1 MDYNTTPIEIPIL
14 QDFSVNFSFLKL
26 NVIREYIAHVFK
38 DIKLDFQFDLENI
51 IDDII
56 LLNFIVGNDFL
67 PHLPGYNVKFAGV
80 DMLIE
85 IYKNKINY
93 LEGYLTDSCNINLK
107 QLEKL
112 FTQMSINEQYVIN

>member
-67 PHLPGYNVKFAGV
+67 PHLPGYNVKFLG
-80 DMLIE
+80 
-85 IYKNKINY
+85 
-93 LEGYLTDSCNINLK
+93 S
-107 QLEKL
+107 
-112 FTQMSINEQYVIN
+112 